1 MISWKRLCCSI
12 YSMLCSSLSCSLSR
26 RLTFLSAS
34 ASFGLRSSL
43 STPSRTH
50 PLPGCRRPLSL
61 PCASAASAFSVLQLC
76 SHGYSAG
83 FNLCCQLSLLLS
95 HCFNLSAFGC
105 SVLSVSDS
113 GQLLLFVVGDPLL
126 LPPRSLSL
134 ASSLSVVALLLVL
147 CPAALLGRS
156 ALTHFLSPFSHRPST
171 PT

>member
-147 CPAALLGRS
+147 CLAALLGYS
-156 ALTHFLSPFSHRPST
+156 VQTQFLSPFSHRPST
-171 PT
+171 PN